1 MHVRGSIEY
10 QGYQDFQRKRRANC
24 NEGEATPLR
33 NGKAIFPSN
42 LFVAIS
48 RCEWI
53 CRDVETTFDAG
64 IIFLTSVCEIFLASV
79 CEVNGGD
86 DL

>member
-10 QGYQDFQRKRRANC
+10 QGYQDFQRKRSA

-64 IIFLTSVCEIFLASV
+64 IIFLARV